1 MKERRRKTMLIKK
14 YCITKNGNYLCSTG
28 FYNDDK
34 ISLFETKELAQSYIN
49 SYCDKQTYKVKLIK
63 VETPNDN

>member
-1 MKERRRKTMLIKK
+1 MIIKK
-14 YCITKNGNYLCSTG
+14 YCITKNGSYLFSTG

-34 ISLFETKELAQSYIN
+34 ISLFETKELAQGYVD
-49 SYCDKQTYKVKLIK
+49 SYCDKQIYKVKSIK